1 VVRTFLAY
9 AACVAIWGT
18 TWLGIKLSLLGFPP
32 VLGAG
37 LRFVLAGLVLYACA
51 FATRVDLRRHAP
63 PLHLV
68 LVLAATMF
76 GFNYALTYAAE
87 THLASGLVAVLYGTM
102 PFFVYG
108 FASVVLRE
116 RVSLAGVAGAVLA
129 LAGVALV
136 SLSGSVGGD
145 AIFVAI
151 TLVAAGLSGF
161 ANVYLKRHAASEP
174 LATLP
179 PAMLLAGIAMTIWG
193 AAFEPVAWSGVDQV
207 RPIAALVYLA
217 VFGSALAFYLN
228 HWLLQRI
235 SSGAMGLSALLI
247 PVVAVAVGALFGGE
261 TFTARALAGAL
272 TVVVGVAI
280 SLGGERSSVEPATE
294 PHPAI

>member
-1 VVRTFLAY
+1 VVRTSLAY

-18 TWLGIKLSLLGFPP
+18 TWLAIKLSLLGFPP
-32 VLGAG
+32 VFGAG
-37 LRFVLAGLVLYACA
+37 LRFVLAGSVLYACA

-116 RVSLAGVAGAVLA
+116 RVSLAGVAGAIIA

-136 SLSGSVGGD
+136 SLSGGARGD
-145 AIFVAI
+145 ATFVAI

-161 ANVYLKRHAASEP
+161 ANVYLKRYAASEP

-179 PAMLLAGIAMTIWG
+179 PAMLVAGVLMTLWG
-193 AAFEPVAWSGVDQV
+193 AVFEPVAWHAAAHV
-207 RPIAALVYLA
+207 RPLAALCYLA
-217 VFGSALAFYLN
+217 VFGSAIAFYLN
-228 HWLLQRI
+228 HWLLKRI

-261 TFTARALAGAL
+261 TFTPRVLAGAL
-272 TVVVGVAI
+272 AVVIGVAI
-280 SLGGERSSVEPATE
+280 SLRGEGSNMEPTTE